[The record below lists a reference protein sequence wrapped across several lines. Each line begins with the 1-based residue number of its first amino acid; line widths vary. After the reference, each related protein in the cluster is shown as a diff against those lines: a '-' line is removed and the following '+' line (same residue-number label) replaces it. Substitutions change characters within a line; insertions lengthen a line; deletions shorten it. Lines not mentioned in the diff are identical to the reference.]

1 MDHVTIMDW
10 ESVATIAERL
20 KQTNHPAYEKKLIE
34 TVNDLKQ
41 YVIGDVAKRG
51 PDAEGSVSVLK
62 MVEEQLHDDLEK
74 VGYEFYKG

>member
-1 MDHVTIMDW
+1 M
-10 ESVATIAERL
+10 
-20 KQTNHPAYEKKLIE
+20 E
-34 TVNDLKQ
+34 TVNHLKQ

-51 PDAEGSVSVLK
+51 PDAEDSVSVLK

>member
-1 MDHVTIMDW
+1 MLF
-10 ESVATIAERL
+10 L
-20 KQTNHPAYEKKLIE
+20 KQTNHPAYEEKLME
-34 TVNDLKQ
+34 TVNHLKQ

-51 PDAEGSVSVLK
+51 PDAEDSVSVLK